1 MKIQIKNTIIVLVC
15 LMTFTFSC
23 TDDFIDLQKN
33 PNAFTPEN
41 VTPSFL
47 LADVISASVLDPGM
61 HQRMTQLTND
71 VFAQYWANEAF
82 STQQGVTNDEWVSSF
97 YSSYHSRFVAN
108 LSEGI
113 RLGRA
118 SAAAGKPLNE
128 TQIARIWKVWV
139 FSRAT
144 DIWGDIPYFGAAD
157 GTGENPVYDDQQDI
171 YTDMLKE
178 LSEAVDSLS
187 TDNPVQISGQD
198 YVYGDD
204 IAKWK
209 KFGNSLRL
217 RLAMRISEADPALAQ
232 QHAEAA
238 IAHPSGVFASAEDEC
253 KVTRTATFGWGFQY
267 PYTFYYG
274 WGGLHMSR
282 SMENLLTGLGG
293 QPIAIDTT
301 GMIVDDEGFDLPS
314 NENSLDPKANKFRL
328 GVPSVVDPRGPIYFS
343 PAVGAEEVKV
353 ANAAGDTVT
362 VDTRN
367 RWIGVPAGLSTG
379 NSALAEHVYTN
390 ISIMGPTMS
399 TDAERPLEIL
409 TYHELCF
416 LMAEAAQRGWN
427 AGGTAKD
434 WYEAGIAASMA
445 HHGVDAATTAAYIA
459 SSDENTYGT
468 TVAFD
473 NNSGK
478 SFNGTAVDDAM
489 GKIITQKYLAL
500 FPDGGWEAWA
510 DHRRLHL
517 PVLIPM
523 AAPDARYTARDGG
536 PDNFT
541 KRITYPSTEQIN
553 NNEYYEA
560 AVESQGADVETTS
573 VWWDQ

>member
-1 MKIQIKNTIIVLVC
+1 M
-15 LMTFTFSC
+15 LM
-23 TDDFIDLQKN
+23 
-33 PNAFTPEN
+33 
-41 VTPSFL
+41 
-47 LADVISASVLDPGM
+47 VI
-61 HQRMTQLTND
+61 
-71 VFAQYWANEAF
+71 
-82 STQQGVTNDEWVSSF
+82 
-97 YSSYHSRFVAN
+97 
-108 LSEGI
+108 
-113 RLGRA
+113 
-118 SAAAGKPLNE
+118 PL
-128 TQIARIWKVWV
+128 
-139 FSRAT
+139 
-144 DIWGDIPYFGAAD
+144 
-157 GTGENPVYDDQQDI
+157 
-171 YTDMLKE
+171 
-178 LSEAVDSLS
+178 
-187 TDNPVQISGQD
+187 
-198 YVYGDD
+198 
-204 IAKWK
+204 
-209 KFGNSLRL
+209 
-217 RLAMRISEADPALAQ
+217 
-232 QHAEAA
+232 
-238 IAHPSGVFASAEDEC
+238 
-253 KVTRTATFGWGFQY
+253 
-267 PYTFYYG
+267 
-274 WGGLHMSR
+274 
-282 SMENLLTGLGG
+282 
-293 QPIAIDTT
+293 
-301 GMIVDDEGFDLPS
+301 
-314 NENSLDPKANKFRL
+314 
-328 GVPSVVDPRGPIYFS
+328 
-343 PAVGAEEVKV
+343 
-353 ANAAGDTVT
+353 T

-367 RWIGVPAGLSTG
+367 RWVGVPAGLSTG
-379 NSALAEHVYTN
+379 NAALAEHVYTN

-434 WYEAGIAASMA
+434 WYEAGITASMA

-478 SFNGTAVDDAM
+478 SFNGTSVDDAM

-553 NNEYYEA
+553 NSEYYDA
-560 AVESQGADVETTS
+560 AVSSQGADVETTS

>member
-1 MKIQIKNTIIVLVC
+1 MKIQMKNTIIGLVC
-15 LMTFTFSC
+15 LMIFTFSC

-71 VFAQYWANEAF
+71 VFAQYFANEAF
-82 STQQGVTNDEWVSSF
+82 STQVGVTNDEWTSSY
-97 YSSYHSRFVAN
+97 YSSYHSRFIAN
-108 LSEGI
+108 LNEGI
-113 RLGRA
+113 RLGWA

-128 TQIARIWKVWV
+128 TQIARIWRVWV

-144 DIWGDIPYFGAAD
+144 DIWGDIPYFNAAN
-157 GTGENPVYDDQQDI
+157 GTGDNPDYDDQELI
-171 YTDMLKE
+171 YMDMFKE
-178 LSEAVDSLS
+178 LKEAVDSLS
-187 TDNPVQISGQD
+187 TDNPAQIVGQD
-198 YVYGDD
+198 YVFNDD
-204 IAKWK
+204 IALWK

-217 RLAMRISEADPALAQ
+217 RLALRISEVDAVTAK
-232 QHAEAA
+232 AEAESA
-238 IAHPSGVFASAEDEC
+238 VAAGVMSSSAESC
-253 KVTRTATFGWGFQY
+253 LVTRTATFGWGFQY

-293 QPIAIDTT
+293 QNIAVDTT
-301 GMIVDDEGFDLPS
+301 GMIVDDAGFLLPD
-314 NENSLDPKANKFRL
+314 NENSLDPKANLFRL

-353 ANAAGDTVT
+353 ADANGDTIL

-367 RWIGVPAGLSTG
+367 RWIGVPAGLRTG
-379 NSALAEHVYTN
+379 AAGLAEHVYTN
-390 ISIMGPTMS
+390 ISQMGPKFSADT
-399 TDAERPLEIL
+399 ERPLEVL

-416 LMAEAAQRGWN
+416 LMAEAAQRGWSV
-427 AGGTAKD
+427 GGTAKD
-434 WYEAGIAASMA
+434 WYEAGITASMA
-445 HHGVDAATTAAYIA
+445 WHEVDAVTTAAYLT
-459 SSDENTYGT
+459 STDENTYGT
-468 TVAFD
+468 TVSFD

-478 SFNGTAVDDAM
+478 SYNSNDVDTKM
-489 GKIITQKYLAL
+489 SKIITQKYLAL

-517 PVLIPM
+517 PILIPM
-523 AAPDARYTARDGG
+523 AEPDARYTVRDGSA
-536 PDNFT
+536 DNFT
-541 KRITYPSTEQIN
+541 KRITYPSTEEIN
-553 NNEYYEA
+553 NSDKYNA
-560 AVESQGADVETTS
+560 AVSSQGADLETTN
-573 VWWDQ
+573 VWWDVN

>member
-1 MKIQIKNTIIVLVC
+1 MKIQMKNTIVALVC

-61 HQRMTQLTND
+61 HERITQLIND
-71 VFAQYWANEAF
+71 VFAQYYANEGF
-82 STQQGVTNDEWVSSF
+82 STQTGVTNDEWISS
-97 YSSYHSRFVAN
+97 YYASYHSRFIAN

-144 DIWGDIPYFGAAD
+144 DMWGDIPYFGAAD
-157 GTGENPVYDDQQDI
+157 GSGENPIYDDQQDI

-178 LSEAVDSLS
+178 LREAVDSLS
-187 TDNPVQISGQD
+187 TDNPAQINGQD
-198 YVYGDD
+198 YVYFDD
-204 IAKWK
+204 IDKWK

-217 RLAMRISEADPALAQ
+217 RLAMRISEADPVLAKSE
-232 QHAEAA
+232 AESA
-238 IAHPSGVFASAEDEC
+238 IAAGVIASADDNC
-253 KVTRTATFGWGFQY
+253 NITRTASFGWGFAY

-274 WGGLHMSR
+274 WGALHMSR

-293 QPIAIDTT
+293 QDIAVDTT
-301 GMIVDDEGFDLPS
+301 GMIVDDAGFDLPAI
-314 NENSLDPKANKFRL
+314 EHILDPKANKFRL

-353 ANAAGDTVT
+353 ATAAGDTVI

-379 NSALAEHVYTN
+379 SASLAEHVYTN
-390 ISIMGPTMS
+390 VSIMGPSMS
-399 TDAERPLEIL
+399 ADPERALEIL

-434 WYEAGIAASMA
+434 WYEAGITASMT

-459 SSDENTYGT
+459 SSEGNTYGT

-473 NNSGK
+473 NDSGD
-478 SFNGTAVDDAM
+478 FHDGAAVDDKM
-489 GKIITQKYLAL
+489 SKIITQKYLAL

-517 PVLIPM
+517 PILIPM
-523 AAPDARYTARDGG
+523 AQPDGRYTDRTGG
-536 PDNFT
+536 PDAFV
-541 KRITYPSTEQIN
+541 KRVTYPSTEEIN
-553 NNEYYEA
+553 NSEFYNA
-560 AVESQGADVETTS
+560 AVSSQGPDLETTN
-573 VWWDQ
+573 VWWDTNN